1 MGKPAHH
8 LFVCSSFRAK
18 GDPQGVCHKKSNGL
32 LAYIEGEILDRGM
45 DAMVTSTG
53 CLKRCDD
60 GPVLVVYPAAQWYGR
75 IESEDAVDAILDAIE
90 EGGQAEEHLL

>member
-1 MGKPAHH
+1 MDKPAHH

-18 GDPQGVCHKKSNGL
+18 GEPLGVCHKKGNGL

-53 CLKRCDD
+53 CMKRCDD
-60 GPVLVVYPAAQWYGR
+60 GPIMVVYPEAQWYGASTPR
-75 IESEDAVDAILDAIE
+75 WPSTRSSTPSRPAARPRST
-90 EGGQAEEHLL
+90 